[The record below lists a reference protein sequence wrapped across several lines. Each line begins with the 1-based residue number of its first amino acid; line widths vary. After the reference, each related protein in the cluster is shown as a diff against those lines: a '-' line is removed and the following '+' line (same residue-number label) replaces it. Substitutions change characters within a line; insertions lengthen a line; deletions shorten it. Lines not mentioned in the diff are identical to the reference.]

1 MLALLPL
8 LLAAQPDVPREASSF
23 ENIGGVIATARVCD
37 AFGYTIDRQGLA
49 DWAAMRRDA
58 LVARDASLTSDDA
71 QLQIERH
78 AVSSF
83 TRDYRIYWEQATR
96 AGRSADQSIEAEY
109 RGWELTRV
117 RLYTDG
123 SRRVLLRRRKIRTGD
138 ATGNGSGAGDARGQ
152 VPDRL
157 APEQPSM

>member
-58 LVARDASLTSDDA
+58 LVARDASLTSDEA

-83 TRDYRIYWEQATR
+83 TRDYRIYWEQASR

-109 RGWELTRV
+109 RYLGKQGKACE
-117 RLYTDG
+117 
-123 SRRVLLRRRKIRTGD
+123 
-138 ATGNGSGAGDARGQ
+138 
-152 VPDRL
+152 RL
-157 APEQPSM
+157 ARSGEVGRFLTPPENKPGASEIVTRIRDEYRRTRLDR

>member
-8 LLAAQPDVPREASSF
+8 LLAAQPDVPREASSY
-23 ENIGGVIATARVCD
+23 ENIGGVIATARVSD

-58 LVARDASLTSDDA
+58 LVARDASLTSDEA

-83 TRDYRIYWEQATR
+83 TRDYRIYWEQASR
-96 AGRSADQSIEAEY
+96 AGRSADQSIEAVYRYLGKQGKACERLARSGEVGRFLTPPENKPGASEIVTRIRDEY
-109 RGWELTRV
+109 RRTR
-117 RLYTDG
+117 L
-123 SRRVLLRRRKIRTGD
+123 
-138 ATGNGSGAGDARGQ
+138 
-152 VPDRL
+152 DR
-157 APEQPSM
+157 